1 MLITTEHDVYFIS
14 SYLSVKD
21 QLKELYRIN
30 ERENK
35 FYCVP
40 LFTNEEAEEAYQEYL
55 EVLDNAKARV

>member
-21 QLKELYRIN
+21 QLKELFRIN
-30 ERENK
+30 EKESR
-35 FYCVP
+35 FHCVP

-55 EVLDNAKARV
+55 AALETTKTRV